1 MKVVTSVTI
10 FDDSVGK
17 RMSMTYSEIDEQG
30 QIIADN
36 KRFDKVVTDVD
47 EIADIEAVKQIA
59 QDAVD
64 DM

>member
-36 KRFDKVVTDVD
+36 KRFDKVVTDVG